1 MCLLVVRM
9 SSLERM
15 CSDLLPTSKR
25 GSLSF
30 KCPLCILDL
39 SPLSDMHFAYLFSES
54 VTWLFILLT
63 VSVTEHTLFIL
74 SELIIFTNHA
84 FGIEYKKFTG
94 KPKIMCILCYL
105 LGIL

>member
-1 MCLLVVRM
+1 M
-9 SSLERM
+9 SSSKRM

-63 VSVTEHTLFIL
+63 VSVTEQTFLIL
-74 SELIIFTNHA
+74 IKSSLTF
-84 FGIEYKKFTG
+84 FSF
-94 KPKIMCILCYL
+94 
-105 LGIL
+105 LGCALYT